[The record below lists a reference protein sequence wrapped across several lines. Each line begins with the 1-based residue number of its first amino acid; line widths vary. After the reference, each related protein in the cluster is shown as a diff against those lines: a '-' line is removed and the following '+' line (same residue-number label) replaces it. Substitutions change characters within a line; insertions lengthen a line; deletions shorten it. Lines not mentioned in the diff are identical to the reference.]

1 MPFCYRCS
9 FDCTDGCAMCGVKYA
24 EELELAVTR
33 SDRTVAAFIA
43 EPVSGATLGGVVP
56 PPGYFDRIANI
67 CHRED
72 LIFIADEVMTG
83 IGRCGTN
90 FAFRAWHPESAPDL
104 LVLAKGLTS
113 GYLPLGAVLA
123 NRKVID
129 ALTRGSKNF
138 VHGFTYNGHPASCA
152 AGRAVLDIVKKKD
165 LVARAKTLEAVMR
178 TELKP
183 LLDFDC
189 IGDVRGIGLLWG
201 VEFVADKRTKQPFPA
216 GLNFAAKV
224 AAECAQRGVLVYPM
238 QGTVDGY
245 SGDHLLL
252 APPAIIT
259 EAQIA
264 ECAKAIKDSVAAV
277 STSVHQSPIAN
288 HK

>member
-1 MPFCYRCS
+1 
-9 FDCTDGCAMCGVKYA
+9 
-24 EELELAVTR
+24 
-33 SDRTVAAFIA
+33 
-43 EPVSGATLGGVVP
+43 
-56 PPGYFDRIANI
+56 
-67 CHRED
+67 
-72 LIFIADEVMTG
+72 
-83 IGRCGTN
+83 
-90 FAFRAWHPESAPDL
+90 
-104 LVLAKGLTS
+104 
-113 GYLPLGAVLA
+113 
-123 NRKVID
+123 
-129 ALTRGSKNF
+129 
-138 VHGFTYNGHPASCA
+138 
-152 AGRAVLDIVKKKD
+152 
-165 LVARAKTLEAVMR
+165 MR